1 LTFKIEQDRA
11 AAAYTDN
18 GNSSKNTA
26 CATSIFYV
34 QKHRLETFHNYITA
48 TVQTFK
54 QLCTIQL
61 QITTIMHRPTQDLSL
76 KLRLR
81 QDIFVV
87 CNNNNNNKDKVHSFT
102 ENVSTYETHTNGV
115 YKVISIQDQQT
126 STSQKTTTEDASALT
141 TAQKCKS
148 ANMRRDRYYKLY
160 SGYT

>member
-1 LTFKIEQDRA
+1 M
-11 AAAYTDN
+11 Y
-18 GNSSKNTA
+18 NS
-26 CATSIFYV
+26 AT
-34 QKHRLETFHNYITA
+34 
-48 TVQTFK
+48 
-54 QLCTIQL
+54 
-61 QITTIMHRPTQDLSL
+61 ITTIMQDQSL

-81 QDIFVV
+81 QDKFVV
-87 CNNNNNNKDKVHSFT
+87 CNNNNNNNNNKDKVHSFT